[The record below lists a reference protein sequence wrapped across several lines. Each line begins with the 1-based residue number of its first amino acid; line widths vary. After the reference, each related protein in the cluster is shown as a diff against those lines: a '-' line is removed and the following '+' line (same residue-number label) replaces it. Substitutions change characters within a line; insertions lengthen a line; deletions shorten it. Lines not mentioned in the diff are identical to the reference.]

1 MMTSWTRADGV
12 RAERGWGGEGER
24 PGRFGLFFIAIWTLF
39 LLQPLSA
46 GWDHRDRVSGWV
58 GIIGTLLFAA
68 VYLTIFARRRIE
80 MRAGGV
86 PHADLV
92 PALLAIGAAGLLAL
106 LVCLALGQPGTA
118 TAVYLCVLCAM
129 TLPRF
134 WSLPTAVLVAI
145 AFYGAG
151 FVVPGWT
158 HDPGLLLSSLAATV
172 AVWGVQQLLVR
183 NTQLVAAEKENQR
196 LVVSEERNRFA
207 RDLHDILGHSLT
219 VITVKAELAN
229 KLMEVDPARARA
241 ELADL
246 ERLSRDALADVRRAV
261 EGYRELTLPGEL
273 ARARMAL
280 EAAEIEAEL
289 PNSTED
295 VPSDKRELFAWT
307 IREGI
312 TNVLRHSNA
321 TRCTV
326 VLHPDRVEIRD
337 NGAGMPA
344 AVDSGGHGLLGLRER
359 AGALGGTVVT
369 HTLEPGFSLAVLAP

>member
-1 MMTSWTRADGV
+1 M
-12 RAERGWGGEGER
+12 
-24 PGRFGLFFIAIWTLF
+24 
-39 LLQPLSA
+39 
-46 GWDHRDRVSGWV
+46 
-58 GIIGTLLFAA
+58 
-68 VYLTIFARRRIE
+68 
-80 MRAGGV
+80 
-86 PHADLV
+86 PHAELV
-92 PALLAIGAAGLLAL
+92 PGLLAIGLAALIAL
-106 LVCLALGQPGTA
+106 VVCLARRPARHRHRG
-118 TAVYLCVLCAM
+118 
-129 TLPRF
+129 LPVRA
-134 WSLPTAVLVAI
+134 LRDDAAAVLGAARGAAGGLV
-145 AFYGAG
+145 FYAAG

-158 HDPGLLLSSLAATV
+158 HDPGLLLSMLAATI

-196 LVVSEERNRFA
+196 LAVSEERNRFA

-229 KLMEVDPARARA
+229 KLMDVDPDRARA

-280 EAAEIEAEL
+280 EAAEIEADL
-289 PNSTED
+289 PNSTDE

-307 IREGI
+307 IREGV
-312 TNVLRHSNA
+312 TNVIRHSNA

-337 NGAGMPA
+337 NGAGPEQRRRAPA
-344 AVDSGGHGLLGLRER
+344 ATG
-359 AGALGGTVVT
+359 
-369 HTLEPGFSLAVLAP
+369 

>member
-1 MMTSWTRADGV
+1 MSSCTPADGARAV
-12 RAERGWGGEGER
+12 RSWGGEGER

-46 GWDHRDRVSGWV
+46 GWEQRDTVSGWV
-58 GIIGTLLFAA
+58 GIAGTLLFAV

-80 MRAGGV
+80 MRSGGV
-86 PHADLV
+86 PTADLV
-92 PALLAIGAAGLLAL
+92 PGLLAIGAAAVIAVV
-106 LVCLALGQPGTA
+106 VCVALGQPGTA

-129 TLPRF
+129 TLPRV
-134 WSLPTAVLVAI
+134 WSLPMALLFAL
-145 AFYGAG
+145 ASYGAG
-151 FVVPGWT
+151 FVVPRWDP
-158 HDPGLLLSSLAATV
+158 DPGLLLSALAATV

-229 KLMEVDPARARA
+229 KLMDLDPGRART

-307 IREGI
+307 IREGV

-337 NGAGMPA
+337 NGAGIPEA
-344 AVDSGGHGLLGLRER
+344 ADSGGHGLMGLRER

-369 HTLEPGFSLAVLAP
+369 HTLEPGFSLAVVAP